1 MFLDYI
7 KESAY
12 KLGQKIIANINIIK
26 NLKKFKK
33 TSKFPLQVGFFII

>member
-7 KESAY
+7 KKSAY

-26 NLKKFKK
+26 KSEEIQKK
-33 TSKFPLQVGFFII
+33 L